1 MAEFGAPL
9 IFDVRRIVLLICKY
23 FHPMVTVGKL
33 VEGVVSEAFMITV

>member
-9 IFDVRRIVLLICKY
+9 IFDVRLIALLICKY
-23 FHPMVTVGKL
+23 FLPMVTVGKL